1 AVGGVMPTK
10 AWASTPGSFDVLN
23 TSRLF
28 PSDHPLGIPTLYHT
42 PLSAI
47 PDYLVGYRQR
57 IRAKDFDPDR
67 AAVHFFLDDYR
78 FETVWSRP
86 LKALEHL
93 RTYRTLLTPD
103 FSLYADWPLA
113 VQQWNVY
120 RNRWCGRY
128 WQELGFQVIPTVSW
142 STPESFDFCFAGIPQ
157 GSVVAV
163 SAVGVDL
170 DDPQAQDMFLEGFTE
185 LTRCVMPSTVLSYG
199 VLPTAAM
206 RLAKMI
212 LFDTRWQKHVQ
223 SVP

>member
-1 AVGGVMPTK
+1 MPTK
-10 AWASTPGSFDVLN
+10 AWGSKPGSFDALN

-28 PSDHPLGIPTLYHT
+28 PSDHPLGIPTLHHT

-67 AAVHFFLDDYR
+67 AAVHFFRFGLHPNTMTYR
-78 FETVWSRP
+78 FETVWTRP

-93 RTYRTLLTPD
+93 RKYRTLLTPD

-128 WQELGFQVIPTVSW
+128 WQEAGFQIIPTVSW
-142 STPESFDFCFAGIPQ
+142 STPGCRSNPRHA
-157 GSVVAV
+157 
-163 SAVGVDL
+163 
-170 DDPQAQDMFLEGFTE
+170 
-185 LTRCVMPSTVLSYG
+185 
-199 VLPTAAM
+199 
-206 RLAKMI
+206 
-212 LFDTRWQKHVQ
+212 
-223 SVP
+223 